1 MGEIILELASLV
13 ELRDYE
19 NRVNLDNIDKA
30 LKIVKQRYSDIFY

>member
-13 ELRDYE
+13 ELRSYD

-30 LKIVKQRYSDIFY
+30 LKIVK